1 MRLNLL
7 LKKKER
13 HTMSVAQLQN
23 ILNYISKNI
32 QLNETSNQSMKR
44 K

>member
-1 MRLNLL
+1 MRPEFITE
-7 LKKKER
+7 KKER
-13 HTMSVAQLQN
+13 HTMYVAQLQN